1 MLFFVVIILHC
12 RSSRERIAIIIYRV
26 SHNVLWGNNMYLRHP
41 VFYMRNVDHKALGF
55 SFIILY
61 SSEYKLF
68 VCCFCQ
74 KSLLFFLC
82 KSMLLKNVRTNRSRG
97 YKIHG
102 RKSLVVYHKL
112 LANGNSEHRLVGE
125 KKGQKIVIKGLFCY
139 MHKAFL
145 EGRDSTAGNII
156 TFSFSLKIKNFQM
169 RGWPKIKHKFT

>member
-1 MLFFVVIILHC
+1 
-12 RSSRERIAIIIYRV
+12 
-26 SHNVLWGNNMYLRHP
+26 MYLRHP

-74 KSLLFFLC
+74 KSLLFLC

-125 KKGQKIVIKGLFCY
+125 KKRPKIVIKGLFCY

-145 EGRDSTAGNII
+145 EGRGSTAGNMI

-169 RGWPKIKHKFT
+169 RGRPKIKHKFT

>member
-1 MLFFVVIILHC
+1 MFC
-12 RSSRERIAIIIYRV
+12 GEQY
-26 SHNVLWGNNMYLRHP
+26 
-41 VFYMRNVDHKALGF
+41 VFETPCIYMRNVDHKALGF
-55 SFIILY
+55 SLSYCIHQSINCLCVV
-61 SSEYKLF
+61 F
-68 VCCFCQ
+68 VKKVC
-74 KSLLFFLC
+74 FFLC

-145 EGRDSTAGNII
+145 EGRGSTAGNII
-156 TFSFSLKIKNFQM
+156 TFSFL
-169 RGWPKIKHKFT
+169 

>member
-1 MLFFVVIILHC
+1 MFL
-12 RSSRERIAIIIYRV
+12 
-26 SHNVLWGNNMYLRHP
+26 GDNMYLRHP
-41 VFYMRNVDHKALGF
+41 VFICGTQIIKHWGF
-55 SFIILY
+55 LLSYCIHQSINCLCVV
-61 SSEYKLF
+61 F
-68 VCCFCQ
+68 VKKVC
-74 KSLLFFLC
+74 FFLC

-145 EGRDSTAGNII
+145 EQGEGQHSREYNNIQ
-156 TFSFSLKIKNFQM
+156 FCFSLKIKNFQM
-169 RGWPKIKHKFT
+169 RGRPKIKHKFTQWAISQFFVYILKEF

>member
-1 MLFFVVIILHC
+1 MFL
-12 RSSRERIAIIIYRV
+12 
-26 SHNVLWGNNMYLRHP
+26 GDNMYLRHP
-41 VFYMRNVDHKALGF
+41 VFICGTQIIKHWGF
-55 SFIILY
+55 LLSYCIHQSINCLCVV
-61 SSEYKLF
+61 F
-68 VCCFCQ
+68 VKKVC
-74 KSLLFFLC
+74 FFLC

-145 EGRDSTAGNII
+145 EQGEGQHSREYNNIQ
-156 TFSFSLKIKNFQM
+156 FCFSLKIKNFQM
-169 RGWPKIKHKFT
+169 RGRPKIKHKFTQWAISQFFVYFL

>member
-1 MLFFVVIILHC
+1 
-12 RSSRERIAIIIYRV
+12 
-26 SHNVLWGNNMYLRHP
+26 MYLRHP

-74 KSLLFFLC
+74 KSLLFLC

-169 RGWPKIKHKFT
+169 RGRPKIKHKFT

>member
-1 MLFFVVIILHC
+1 MFL
-12 RSSRERIAIIIYRV
+12 
-26 SHNVLWGNNMYLRHP
+26 GDNMYLRHP
-41 VFYMRNVDHKALGF
+41 VFICGTQIIKHWGF
-55 SFIILY
+55 LLSYCIHQSIN
-61 SSEYKLF
+61 
-68 VCCFCQ
+68 CFCVVFV
-74 KSLLFFLC
+74 KKVCFFLC

-145 EGRDSTAGNII
+145 EQGEGQHSREYNNIQ
-156 TFSFSLKIKNFQM
+156 FCFSLKIKNFQM
-169 RGWPKIKHKFT
+169 RGRPKIKHKFTQWAISHFFVYF

>member
-68 VCCFCQ
+68 VCCFYVKKVC
-74 KSLLFFLC
+74 FFLC

-145 EGRDSTAGNII
+145 E
-156 TFSFSLKIKNFQM
+156 
-169 RGWPKIKHKFT
+169 

>member
-1 MLFFVVIILHC
+1 
-12 RSSRERIAIIIYRV
+12 
-26 SHNVLWGNNMYLRHP
+26 MYLRHP

-74 KSLLFFLC
+74 KSLLFLC

-125 KKGQKIVIKGLFCY
+125 KKGQKLLLKAYFAICIKLFRVG
-139 MHKAFL
+139 
-145 EGRDSTAGNII
+145 EGQHSREYNNIQFFFKDQK
-156 TFSFSLKIKNFQM
+156 FSDERPAKD
-169 RGWPKIKHKFT
+169 

>member
-1 MLFFVVIILHC
+1 
-12 RSSRERIAIIIYRV
+12 
-26 SHNVLWGNNMYLRHP
+26 
-41 VFYMRNVDHKALGF
+41 
-55 SFIILY
+55 
-61 SSEYKLF
+61 
-68 VCCFCQ
+68 
-74 KSLLFFLC
+74 
-82 KSMLLKNVRTNRSRG
+82 MLLKNVRTNRSRG

-145 EGRDSTAGNII
+145 EGRGSTAGNII